1 MVLKLDLTL
10 RMRKVQYLSIII
22 RKVQLLS
29 HLDEKFM
36 TNIVNRLN
44 GSILPIYLQLLL
56 RL

>member
-10 RMRKVQYLSIII
+10 IMRKVQYLSIII